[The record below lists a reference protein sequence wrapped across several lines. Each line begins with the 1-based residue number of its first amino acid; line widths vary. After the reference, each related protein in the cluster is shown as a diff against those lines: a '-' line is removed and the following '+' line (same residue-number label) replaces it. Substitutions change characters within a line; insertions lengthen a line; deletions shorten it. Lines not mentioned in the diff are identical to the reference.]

1 MLHARSVTRTFG
13 GANRT
18 FGNVETKMRTM
29 NFVRAAL
36 VATFLMTLFGIPCE
50 RALLSTRNDAPADR
64 DTVLREEFL
73 AMIKAVD
80 AAQLELQN
88 GRPAA
93 FKALWSRADDITL
106 SGGFGGKIEKGW
118 DQVSRRLDWV
128 GTQFSKGSHTTELI
142 ASTMSGQLGY
152 LVQIEHLRFH
162 VSGQAK
168 ESTRDYRVT
177 MIFRREDKGWRIIHR
192 QADSQVVM
200 QAPK

>member
-1 MLHARSVTRTFG
+1 MT
-13 GANRT
+13 
-18 FGNVETKMRTM
+18 TM
-29 NFVRAAL
+29 NLIRAAIA
-36 VATFLMTLFGIPCE
+36 VTFLLTLFGLPCE
-50 RALLSTRNDAPADR
+50 RALLATRTDAQADR
-64 DTVLREEFL
+64 DTVLREEFM
-73 AMIKAVD
+73 AMKKAVD

-93 FKALWSRADDITL
+93 FKALWSHADDIAL

-142 ASTMSGQLGY
+142 ASTMSGELGY
-152 LVQIEHLRFH
+152 LVKIEHLRFH
-162 VSGQAK
+162 VPGQAK
-168 ESTRDYRVT
+168 ESTRDCRVT
-177 MIFRREDKGWRIIHR
+177 MVFRRDDKGWRIVRR